1 MRPGDTRVDM
11 LQSPAPAVWLHAMFF
26 RPESSKANGRAHVMR
41 SLVTA
46 VISPR
51 RFVGEASRRQ
61 SQGMDSLGALRPLPY
76 PVTKLA
82 GCGHHIREL
91 TCSTL
96 PLQIS
101 APALS
106 LAAICDRLPTD
117 VGMMALRTV
126 TSIRTIIHCTCL
138 CLPQRFSRAAAPPW
152 IRYLQSGAQRI
163 ECAQFSTPLSYS
175 SSLVLHLIAAYTIAT
190 SGHFPIAHLSFC
202 DPFLF

>member
-1 MRPGDTRVDM
+1 MWICCRG
-11 LQSPAPAVWLHAMFF
+11 PAPAVRLLHAMFF
-26 RPESSKANGRAHVMR
+26 RPESSKAKLANGRAHVMR

-51 RFVGEASRRQ
+51 RFVGEASRGQ
-61 SQGMDSLGALRPLPY
+61 TQGMDSLGALRPLPY
-76 PVTKLA
+76 PATKLA

-126 TSIRTIIHCTCL
+126 TYIRTQLYTVD
-138 CLPQRFSRAAAPPW
+138 
-152 IRYLQSGAQRI
+152 YLFVPASAVFEGCCIPTDSISAERR
-163 ECAQFSTPLSYS
+163 TK
-175 SSLVLHLIAAYTIAT
+175 
-190 SGHFPIAHLSFC
+190 
-202 DPFLF
+202 D

>member
-1 MRPGDTRVDM
+1 MVVRSFFIIRIVDWCF
-11 LQSPAPAVWLHAMFF
+11 LRTVAYLFALNQAFPLFF
-26 RPESSKANGRAHVMR
+26 RFQRFPKHIFSFPFDICFQSTTINFNAHLWCKEIKNRLGV
-41 SLVTA
+41 
-46 VISPR
+46 SPR
-51 RFVGEASRRQ
+51 GSNYCQ
-61 SQGMDSLGALRPLPY
+61 I
-76 PVTKLA
+76 TKTKRKT
-82 GCGHHIREL
+82 I
-91 TCSTL
+91 STL